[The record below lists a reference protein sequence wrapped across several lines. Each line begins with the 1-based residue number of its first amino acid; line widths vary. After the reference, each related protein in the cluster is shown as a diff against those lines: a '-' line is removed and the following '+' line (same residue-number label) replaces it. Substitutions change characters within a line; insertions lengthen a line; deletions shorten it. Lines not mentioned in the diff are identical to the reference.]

1 MAMNLNRV
9 TQQQVSEA
17 TRTLPAPRFLIS
29 CSLLPHFSV
38 CVPLPAG
45 IGTPPP
51 TAPCGA
57 TKHREIYLHVS
68 LVVPCTVATAHTGRW
83 TGPHTLVLATP
94 CAWSEGF

>member
-1 MAMNLNRV
+1 MAVNLNRV

-17 TRTLPAPRFLIS
+17 TQTLPVPRFLIS
-29 CSLLPHFSV
+29 WSLLPHFSV

-45 IGTPPP
+45 TGIPLPR
-51 TAPCGA
+51 APCGA

-68 LVVPCTVATAHTGRW
+68 RVVPCTVATAHTGHR

-94 CAWSEGF
+94 CARSGGF